1 MPFRQSHS
9 RNETRALGPIR
20 VLKEFRHQDIIGGM
34 SQKID
39 EATVRHIAHLAR
51 LELTDA
57 EVAQF
62 STDLGDILAHVE
74 TLNAVDTDGVEA
86 TAHALPLANVF
97 RADEPRPS
105 LDHADALRNAP
116 DQEDGYFKVP
126 KVLDQG
132 QA

>member
-1 MPFRQSHS
+1 
-9 RNETRALGPIR
+9 
-20 VLKEFRHQDIIGGM
+20 M

-74 TLNAVDTDGVEA
+74 TLNAVDTRGVEA

-97 RADEPRPS
+97 CADEPQPS
-105 LDHADALRNAP
+105 LDHEDALRNAP
-116 DQEDGYFKVP
+116 DHEDGYFKVP

-132 QA
+132 QT

>member
-1 MPFRQSHS
+1 
-9 RNETRALGPIR
+9 
-20 VLKEFRHQDIIGGM
+20 M
-34 SQKID
+34 SQQID
-39 EATVRHIAHLAR
+39 EVTVRHIAHLAR
-51 LELTDA
+51 LELTDE

-62 STDLGDILAHVE
+62 CGDLGAILAHVE
-74 TLNAVDTDGVEA
+74 TLNTVDVNGVEA
-86 TAHALPLANVF
+86 TAHALPLSNVF

-132 QA
+132 QS